1 MRRVLFACL
10 ALLALALLYAGYAFL
25 SLRQLEAGVKA
36 GDAVA
41 ISDHVDFPAV
51 RGSIKEQLATIVM
64 SRALDGADKN
74 RSPGAR
80 LGAGLLAAI
89 GPALIDT
96 AVDRFVSP
104 AAIGALLARRA
115 TAASPGQGPAAAGDG
130 QEPRELDL
138 RRFAH
143 RFELLSPTRFRITHK
158 DGVAIVFALSDWTWK
173 VADIRIPPDLLKKLL
188 RPDAG
193 GERL

>member
-1 MRRVLFACL
+1 MRRALIAFV

-36 GDAVA
+36 GNAEA

-51 RGSIKEQLATIVM
+51 RTSIKEQLATIVM
-64 SRALDGADKN
+64 TRALDEADKN

-104 AAIGALLARRA
+104 AAIGALLSRRA
-115 TAASPGQGPAAAGDG
+115 PAAAGG
-130 QEPRELDL
+130 GEGGEQKELDL

-143 RFELLSPTRFRITHK
+143 RFELVSPTRFRITHK

-173 VADIRIPPDLLKKLL
+173 VADIRIPPDILKKAM

-193 GERL
+193 ERL

>member
-1 MRRVLFACL
+1 MRRALIAVFAL
-10 ALLALALLYAGYAFL
+10 IVLALLYAGYAFL
-25 SLRQLEAGVKA
+25 SLRQLEAGVRA
-36 GDAVA
+36 GNAEA

-51 RGSIKEQLATIVM
+51 RASIKEQLATIVM
-64 SRALDGADKN
+64 ARALDEVDRN
-74 RSPGAR
+74 RGPGAR

-104 AAIGALLARRA
+104 AAIGALLSRRA
-115 TAASPGQGPAAAGDG
+115 PAAGG
-130 QEPRELDL
+130 GSGGGEGGEPKELDL

-143 RFELLSPTRFRITHK
+143 RFELLSPTRFRLTHK

-173 VADIRIPPDLLKKLL
+173 VADIRIPPDILKKTL

-193 GERL
+193 ERL

>member
-1 MRRVLFACL
+1 MRRALIAVF

-36 GDAVA
+36 GDAAA

-51 RGSIKEQLATIVM
+51 RASIKEQLSAIVM
-64 SRALDGADKN
+64 SRALDEADRR
-74 RSPGAR
+74 RSAGAR

-115 TAASPGQGPAAAGDG
+115 PAAGGGSEAGG
-130 QEPRELDL
+130 QEPKELDL

-143 RFELLSPTRFRITHK
+143 RFQLLSPTRFRITHK
-158 DGVAIVFALSDWTWK
+158 DGVAIVFALTDWTWK
-173 VADIRIPPDLLKKLL
+173 VADIRIPPDILKKIV

-193 GERL
+193 EPL

>member
-1 MRRVLFACL
+1 MRRALIAVF
-10 ALLALALLYAGYAFL
+10 ALLALTLLYAGYAFL

-36 GDAVA
+36 GDAAA

-51 RGSIKEQLATIVM
+51 RASIKEQLSAIVM
-64 SRALDGADKN
+64 SRALDEADKH
-74 RSPGAR
+74 RSAGAR

-115 TAASPGQGPAAAGDG
+115 PAAGGGGSEAGG
-130 QEPRELDL
+130 QEPKELDL

-158 DGVAIVFALSDWTWK
+158 DGVAIVFVLADWTWK
-173 VADIRIPPDLLKKLL
+173 VADIRIPPDILKKIL

-193 GERL
+193 ERL

>member
-1 MRRVLFACL
+1 MRRALIALFA
-10 ALLALALLYAGYAFL
+10 LLVLALLYAGYAFL

-36 GDAVA
+36 GDAA
-41 ISDHVDFPAV
+41 SISDHVDFPAV
-51 RGSIKEQLATIVM
+51 RASIKEQLSAIVM
-64 SRALDGADKN
+64 SRALDEADRR
-74 RSPGAR
+74 RSAGVR

-96 AVDRFVSP
+96 AIDRFVSP

-115 TAASPGQGPAAAGDG
+115 PAAGGGGGEAGG

-158 DGVAIVFALSDWTWK
+158 DGVAIVFVLTDWTWK
-173 VADIRIPPDLLKKLL
+173 VADIRIPPDILKKTM

-193 GERL
+193 EPL